1 MRPRT
6 LVLLTALTS
15 LFATTI
21 AVAADSL
28 LLTGVVHAEGSVDE
42 VIVRVWD
49 VSGRLLEDRARLDAP
64 LFEGTASPGAAFS
77 IPLEDAE
84 LPVEVE
90 VIAEDHVALGLTVVT
105 PAQTELPVAWLPAG
119 TTAPVLV
126 LRGQLE
132 RSWRPWAVSD
142 ATGAFTLPPL
152 ASGNGIVEARHDRMP
167 PATSRLLELEQG
179 VTVRGTTVDSRG
191 RPVGDA
197 EVALERSATTMLFT
211 SKTRSD
217 ASGRFEISDL
227 AGEGEVYLQA
237 RGDGYVPLAPV
248 KVEMPP
254 EDEVDVPM
262 TRERVV
268 EGDVVISGTRR
279 PVAGAELSITKQREV
294 TVGAS
299 MRMSMA
305 VSIGGTRSDAHG
317 AFRIPG
323 LAPGGYSLTTEASGY
338 RTAELAVTVPETGDP
353 SHLVVEMERGHAVDG
368 IVVTADGQPAAGA
381 EVRAHSAVQGGFEHL
396 VGGAPSTR
404 TGADGRFRLEGL
416 SEGRHQLTATLDEA
430 RASKVVSVPPDTPI
444 ELRLEPGRTI
454 VGRVV
459 DADEQPVANAEVSAF
474 ASTRGAFQMI
484 DPTTTSRSGRFQLEG
499 AAPGEY
505 RVVASADIGTTSEAV
520 TVADDRDADVVLRI
534 SEGGTVAGRVLGLSS
549 AELGLCRVFA
559 AGTVGQP
566 AASDGTF
573 TLTGVHRGAQE
584 VRAMVMPLGRM
595 RSEQV
600 TVEAGLTV
608 EVEIDF
614 ASGVTLAG
622 SVYRAGRP
630 AAGVVMDVSGRS
642 RDFLGSTVSGTDGSW
657 EVGGLEPGEYEVAA
671 RAASGSTL
679 AVESIVLSGDAHL
692 DLDIPG
698 GRVSGWVRAAE
709 TGRPISGAAVELRS
723 IEPPPLDRLL
733 SAANDGRFSTEE
745 LADGAYLV
753 RARAE
758 GWSSAEDTV
767 VLTDGVSED
776 VTLELERSQRLDLLV
791 REPSG
796 QLPSSVQVL
805 AARAGAVAGPI
816 QVACDREGRC
826 SLEGLAP
833 GSYTLL
839 VSAGGSRLLTVPFP
853 GEAISVRL
861 RTTGYLMI
869 EAPVEA
875 GASSWRMRIS
885 DAGTGLVLP
894 VGPWQNPEGGEWFP
908 VTGGRT
914 VVPVPVGSWLV
925 EGFAPDGTTHQRQ
938 VQVDGET
945 HVTFGGGT

>member
-6 LVLLTALTS
+6 LVLLTALTT
-15 LFATTI
+15 LFTTTS

-28 LLTGVVHAEGSVDE
+28 LLTGLVYTERPVDE
-42 VIVRVWD
+42 VIVRMWD

-77 IPLEDAE
+77 IPLEDAK

-90 VIAEDHVALGLTVVT
+90 VIAEDHVAIGLTVVT

-126 LRGQLE
+126 LRSGRPVPDALVGGEITVHPGLDGYRGQWLAVVPRSRTDAKGRVSVPVPARGTVSAWACDGEQHWGRTRRKLQHQSGPLRLELDSAATEVRVTDRQSEPAAGVQLAGLDAPLGCAATTADDGRATVQLGPDDWTLVALGDGQLSSRSGHGRPPQELELGLETTPELMVRWTGADDIVLEAAWLPPALHLRPVLARGGRAEVPFVHGGELTAWAPEWRQTSVEVPSGEKPVSLDLEAAATVGGMVHLADGTPAPDVPIWPHLAPSFLIGKDLPAMVLRGQLE
-132 RSWRPWAVSD
+132 RSWRPWAVTD

-152 ASGNGIVEARHDRMP
+152 ASGNGTVEARHDGMP
-167 PATSRLLELEQG
+167 PATSRLLELEAGSDQSVELTLNPGTTLRIRVLDPHGEPVVGASVGVHPAPPKPGRQRMVFRFGDDDNEPPPLASATTGEDGRASLSAVPVGRLTVRVERSGFVTANLDPIEVPLEGIDLGDVELEQG
-179 VTVRGTTVDSRG
+179 VTVRGTTVDDRG

-262 TRERVV
+262 TRERVL
-268 EGDVVISGTRR
+268 EGEVVVSGTRR

-294 TVGAS
+294 SVGGS
-299 MRMSMA
+299 MQMSMA
-305 VSIGGTRSDAHG
+305 VSLGGTRSDAQG

-323 LAPGGYSLTTEASGY
+323 LAPGGYSLTAEAAGY

-353 SHLVVEMERGHAVDG
+353 SHLVVEMERGHTVDG
-368 IVVTADGQPAAGA
+368 IVITADGQPAAGA
-381 EVRAHSAVQGGFEHL
+381 EVRAHSAVREGFEHL
-396 VGGAPSTR
+396 VGGAPSTQ
-404 TGADGRFRLEGL
+404 TGADGRFR
-416 SEGRHQLTATLDEA
+416 
-430 RASKVVSVPPDTPI
+430 
-444 ELRLEPGRTI
+444 
-454 VGRVV
+454 
-459 DADEQPVANAEVSAF
+459 
-474 ASTRGAFQMI
+474 
-484 DPTTTSRSGRFQLEG
+484 
-499 AAPGEY
+499 
-505 RVVASADIGTTSEAV
+505 
-520 TVADDRDADVVLRI
+520 
-534 SEGGTVAGRVLGLSS
+534 
-549 AELGLCRVFA
+549 
-559 AGTVGQP
+559 
-566 AASDGTF
+566 
-573 TLTGVHRGAQE
+573 
-584 VRAMVMPLGRM
+584 
-595 RSEQV
+595 
-600 TVEAGLTV
+600 
-608 EVEIDF
+608 
-614 ASGVTLAG
+614 
-622 SVYRAGRP
+622 
-630 AAGVVMDVSGRS
+630 
-642 RDFLGSTVSGTDGSW
+642 
-657 EVGGLEPGEYEVAA
+657 
-671 RAASGSTL
+671 
-679 AVESIVLSGDAHL
+679 
-692 DLDIPG
+692 
-698 GRVSGWVRAAE
+698 
-709 TGRPISGAAVELRS
+709 
-723 IEPPPLDRLL
+723 
-733 SAANDGRFSTEE
+733 
-745 LADGAYLV
+745 
-753 RARAE
+753 
-758 GWSSAEDTV
+758 
-767 VLTDGVSED
+767 
-776 VTLELERSQRLDLLV
+776 
-791 REPSG
+791 
-796 QLPSSVQVL
+796 
-805 AARAGAVAGPI
+805 
-816 QVACDREGRC
+816 
-826 SLEGLAP
+826 LEGLAP

-861 RTTGYLMI
+861 RTTGHLMI

-875 GASSWRMRIS
+875 GASPWRMRIS